1 MIHVHVECLPDERLV
16 TKLGH
21 TRKFITHHQG
31 KSRIFSTLRKN
42 KNLIAIVDED
52 PGSIKTRYEESLKFR
67 EEIEGISYFTDTSG
81 NIILILKGKLEDWI
95 IAACKKQNID
105 ISKHGLPVKP
115 NDLHDVI
122 HHRLEVF
129 GKLID
134 ELIQQ
139 KNPAVLRLKTWIN
152 QDLVNV

>member
-1 MIHVHVECLPDERLV
+1 MKQVHVECLPDEKLV
-16 TKLGH
+16 IKLGH

-52 PGSIKTRYEESLKFR
+52 PGSIKTRYEESLKLRKEF
-67 EEIEGISYFTDTSG
+67 EGIRYFTDTSG
-81 NIILILKGKLEDWI
+81 NIVLILKGKLEDWI
-95 IAACKKQNID
+95 IAACKKQKID

-122 HHRLEVF
+122 HHRLVNF
-129 GKLID
+129 GRLID
-134 ELIQQ
+134 ELILE
-139 KNPAVLRLKTWIN
+139 KNPALLKLKSWIN
-152 QDLVNV
+152 